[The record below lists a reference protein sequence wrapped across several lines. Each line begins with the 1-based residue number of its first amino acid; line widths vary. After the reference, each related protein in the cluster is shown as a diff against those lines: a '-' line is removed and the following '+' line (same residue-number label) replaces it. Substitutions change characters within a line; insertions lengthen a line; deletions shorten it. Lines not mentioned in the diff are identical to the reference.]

1 MASGSDNPE
10 KEASKWFVLTMI
22 GCVLYIAAA
31 FIFVVTQD
39 VEPTEDQIQETTD
52 D

>member
-10 KEASKWFVLTMI
+10 KEASKWFVLTI
-22 GCVLYIAAA
+22 LGCILYIAAA
-31 FIFVVTQD
+31 FTFVVSQD
-39 VEPTEDQIQETTD
+39 VEPTEDQIQESID

>member
-22 GCVLYIAAA
+22 GCILYITAS
-31 FIFVVTQD
+31 FVFVVTQD
-39 VEPTEDQIQETTD
+39 VEPTEDQIKVESD